1 MFHEIKSKKWHPQFS
16 HYWGDQKWKTLKI
29 SLVLDLKIV
38 KSRRKLYVYQHLSV
52 HRCLDP
58 IKVAKCNK
66 YLTNISGIWKWCKKY
81 FNICS
86 MRNEW
91 HFATLKSMKMWSL
104 TWCWGWREGEISI
117 SITFH
122 SCYHHPCNRY
132 SIFIPFGA
140 KNVMI
145 SAQAPECDEMRSQLI
160 EQICQIWERQRER
173 DPVRES
179 QRHSLGLS
187 RALSGIFWLSL
198 ALSGSL

>member
-1 MFHEIKSKKWHPQFS
+1 
-16 HYWGDQKWKTLKI
+16 
-29 SLVLDLKIV
+29 
-38 KSRRKLYVYQHLSV
+38 
-52 HRCLDP
+52 
-58 IKVAKCNK
+58 
-66 YLTNISGIWKWCKKY
+66 
-81 FNICS
+81 

-160 EQICQIWERQRER
+160 EQICQIWESQRER
-173 DPVRES
+173 EIQSERARDTLWDSPGLCLAS
-179 QRHSLGLS
+179 SDFLWPSLALS
-187 RALSGIFWLSL
+187 RERQSSGSFWFAL
-198 ALSGSL
+198 ALSGSLSGSLSASLMICSQGPYSAHGMLFYPGLSSTFLC